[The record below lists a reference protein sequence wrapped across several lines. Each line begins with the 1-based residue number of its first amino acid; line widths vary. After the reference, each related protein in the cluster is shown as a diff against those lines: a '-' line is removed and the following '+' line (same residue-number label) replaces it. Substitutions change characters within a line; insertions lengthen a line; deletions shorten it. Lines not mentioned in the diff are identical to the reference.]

1 MRFNYLGKCA
11 RDTGWLQKMRQF
23 VMSAYLQKKVPVVNI
38 NVIIERLSTS
48 VASVFGWVTVREPR
62 CVGTSILHDFSTS
75 FQYDL

>member
-23 VMSAYLQKKVPVVNI
+23 VM
-38 NVIIERLSTS
+38 
-48 VASVFGWVTVREPR
+48 SVFGWVTVREPR